1 MKKGTTTK
9 TNSIQEGNTRRIKQP
24 QVNAN
29 SNKYLMNI
37 FGVKNMKNG
46 NLGPV
51 SREKMQLKKFQVEE
65 Y

>member
-1 MKKGTTTK
+1 
-9 TNSIQEGNTRRIKQP
+9 
-24 QVNAN
+24 
-29 SNKYLMNI
+29 MNI

-65 Y
+65 YYKQKFLKLCRKLYEKKLKS